1 MITDD
6 DRARW
11 IEQLSAGFLVW
22 ASVQRRSKGIR
33 ITAFDPEAGIR
44 KVFYEAGSAQLDTLL
59 EEFAIGYRFDLR
71 SPEAEAWIKEYS
83 GQQIKY
89 ISATNRAAIQQIKLI
104 AFQQGMTIP
113 EQRKL
118 IKQYIGLL
126 PQHVVA
132 INRYEEGLR
141 KSGMDSNAVDK
152 LTEKYRKKLLNYRAN
167 MIGVTE
173 GMAASNEGIRSA
185 NEDAMRRGILPA
197 DKYEQVWLASG
208 LKNTCDQCMAANGT
222 TAPIGGTFPNGSR
235 GPPIHPHDHCTVVIR
250 RK

>member
-1 MITDD
+1 
-6 DRARW
+6 
-11 IEQLSAGFLVW
+11 
-22 ASVQRRSKGIR
+22 
-33 ITAFDPEAGIR
+33 
-44 KVFYEAGSAQLDTLL
+44 
-59 EEFAIGYRFDLR
+59 
-71 SPEAEAWIKEYS
+71 
-83 GQQIKY
+83 
-89 ISATNRAAIQQIKLI
+89 
-104 AFQQGMTIP
+104 MTIP

>member
-1 MITDD
+1 MITDE
-6 DRARW
+6 DRAGW
-11 IEQLSAGFLVW
+11 IGEAAASFLLW
-22 ASVQRRSKGIR
+22 ASAERKSKSVK
-33 ITAFDPEAGIR
+33 ITQFDPSHVIK
-44 KVFYEAGSAQLDTLL
+44 KVFYEAGDAQLDVLS
-59 EEFAIGYRFDLR
+59 EEFGVGYRFDLR
-71 SPEAEAWIKEYS
+71 SAEAEAWISEYS

-132 INRYEEGLR
+132 VKRYETGLR
-141 KSGMDSNAVDK
+141 DAGMDEGSISR
-152 LTEKYRKKLLNYRAN
+152 LTEKYRKKLLNYRAK

-173 GMAASNEGIRSA
+173 GMAASNEGIRKA
-185 NEDAMRRGILPA
+185 NEDAMKRGILPA
-197 DKYEQVWLASG
+197 DKYEQVWIASG
-208 LKNTCDQCMAANGT
+208 LPNTCDQCIAANGT

-235 GPPIHPHDHCTVVIR
+235 GPPIHPHDHCTVIIR

>member
-6 DRARW
+6 DRERW
-11 IEQLSAGFLVW
+11 TDESATSFRLW
-22 ASVQRRSKGIR
+22 ASAERKSKSIK
-33 ITAFDPEAGIR
+33 ITQFDPSPVIR
-44 KVFYEAGSAQLDTLL
+44 KVFYEAGDAQLDVLS
-59 EEFAIGYRFDLR
+59 EEFGVGYRFDLR
-71 SPEAEAWIKEYS
+71 SAEAEAWISEYS

-89 ISATNRAAIQQIKLI
+89 ISATNQAAIRQIKLI
-104 AFQQGMTIP
+104 AFQEGMTIP
-113 EQRKL
+113 EQKKL
-118 IKQYIGLL
+118 IKEHIGLL

-132 INRYEEGLR
+132 VQNYEANLR
-141 KSGMDSNAVDK
+141 KSGMDEGSISR
-152 LTEKYRKKLLNYRAN
+152 LTEKYRQKLLNYRAK

-173 GMAASNEGIRSA
+173 GMAASNEGIRKA
-185 NEDAMRRGILPA
+185 NEDAMKRGILPA

-235 GPPIHPHDHCTVVIR
+235 GPPIHPHDHCTVIIR

>member
-1 MITDD
+1 M
-6 DRARW
+6 
-11 IEQLSAGFLVW
+11 
-22 ASVQRRSKGIR
+22 
-33 ITAFDPEAGIR
+33 
-44 KVFYEAGSAQLDTLL
+44 FYEAGSAQLDTLL